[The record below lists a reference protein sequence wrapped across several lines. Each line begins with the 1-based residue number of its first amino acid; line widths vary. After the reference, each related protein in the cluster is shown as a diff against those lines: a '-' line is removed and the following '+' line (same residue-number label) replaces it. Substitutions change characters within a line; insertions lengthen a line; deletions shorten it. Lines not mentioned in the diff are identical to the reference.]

1 MNPNLENL
9 LEEIIDKHEALSLD
23 NFDDKLT
30 LIKALSKELTPME
43 YSDVV
48 RISEAIFPNAQV
60 DETFDECE
68 VIVNTG
74 LYNAAAGGDRPH
86 LISQLRA
93 ASSRE
98 IFPVSDTEYI
108 IMEDKND

>member
-1 MNPNLENL
+1 MNSNLENL
-9 LEEIIDKHEALSLD
+9 LEEIIDKHESLSLD
-23 NFDDKLT
+23 NASDKST
-30 LIKALSKELTPME
+30 LIKALTKGLTPIE

-48 RISEAIFPNAQV
+48 RLAEAIFPDAKV

-74 LYNAAAGGDRPH
+74 LYNVASGGDRPH
-86 LISQLRA
+86 LITQTRG

-98 IFPVSDTEYI
+98 IFPVSDMEYI
-108 IMEDKND
+108 VIGDKE